1 MLEHTQFTLFDFRPK
16 LTNPDKTASNT
27 THVTTRS
34 LADKGKSILKS
45 VIFIF

>member
-16 LTNPDKTASNT
+16 LTNPDKTATN
-27 THVTTRS
+27 VTTRS